1 MSSTDYSSDDSSDRS
16 YHNPA
21 HDQFCGFQTG
31 RFHGH
36 ECSRYFDC
44 PGHTIERAASD
55 RSASEDEDDED
66 EEDDVDAREEI
77 DNFDQEEVEDDG
89 GVDHE
94 QFDGS
99 PENSEV
105 PLMEAP
111 EPVAEQ
117 RDEEIHEH
125 DEEGE
130 APESG
135 NERHDVVD
143 LTTPSPPRQ
152 SQIAAGNGESST
164 TSGQGVAQVASRSQ
178 HGEVIDPTEDSPE
191 PSSASISRPGPE
203 NQNIERALPTIPR
216 PFYNS
221 SSLLARSGSISP
233 SAQRRPIT
241 PPEPPPPI
249 RRRTSTN
256 NFGTASR
263 PNMMQPP
270 RPSVSRR
277 PSEVILPRWQPD
289 AEVTFCPICRTQFSV
304 FIRKHHCRYVTL
316 KLRACDRLLLILGFT
331 ENVAGWFAPV
341 AHRTVSPSRT
351 STLSSRQE
359 HRGLV
364 CSGIH
369 PL

>member
-55 RSASEDEDDED
+55 RSASEEEDDEGED
-66 EEDDVDAREEI
+66 EDEDVDAREEI
-77 DNFDQEEVEDDG
+77 DISDQEHDNEEDGHEQLDDSPESSAVPVVEAREQIAGQSDEPVHEHEEEVE
-89 GVDHE
+89 
-94 QFDGS
+94 
-99 PENSEV
+99 
-105 PLMEAP
+105 AP
-111 EPVAEQ
+111 GP
-117 RDEEIHEH
+117 R
-125 DEEGE
+125 
-130 APESG
+130 

-152 SQIAAGNGESST
+152 SQNAADDEELST
-164 TSGQGVAQVASRSQ
+164 TSGQGVAQVAGRSQ
-178 HGEVIDPTEDSPE
+178 HGEVIDLTEDSPE
-191 PSSASISRPGPE
+191 PSSASFSRPGPDDPH
-203 NQNIERALPTIPR
+203 IERALPTIPR
-216 PFYNS
+216 TFSNS
-221 SSLLARSGSISP
+221 SSALARSGATSP
-233 SAQRRPIT
+233 SAQRRPMT

-256 NFGTASR
+256 NFGTAPR
-263 PNMMQPP
+263 PSMMQPA

-277 PSEVILPRWQPD
+277 PSEVVLPRWQPD

-304 FIRKHHCRYVTL
+304 FIRKHHCRYVDL
-316 KLRACDRLLLILGFT
+316 ELSLISFIT
-331 ENVAGWFAPV
+331 NSYFPENVAGLFAPV
-341 AHRTVSPSRT
+341 ARRTVSPSRT
-351 STLSSRQE
+351 STLSSHQE
-359 HRGLV
+359 RRGLV
-364 CSGIH
+364 CNGTR

>member
-55 RSASEDEDDED
+55 HSASEDEDDED
-66 EEDDVDAREEI
+66 EDVGVDAREEI
-77 DNFDQEEVEDDG
+77 DISDQENDSEEA
-89 GVDHE
+89 DHE
-94 QFDGS
+94 QLDGP
-99 PENSEV
+99 PEISEV
-105 PLMEAP
+105 PVMEAR
-111 EPVAEQ
+111 EQVAG
-117 RDEEIHEH
+117 HS
-125 DEEGE
+125 DEEGG
-130 APESG
+130 APGSG

-143 LTTPSPPRQ
+143 LTTPSPTRQ
-152 SQIAAGNGESST
+152 SQNAADVGQSST
-164 TSGQGVAQVASRSQ
+164 TSGQDVAPVSGRSQ
-178 HGEVIDPTEDSPE
+178 HGEVIDLTEDSPE
-191 PSSASISRPGPE
+191 ASLPSFSRPGQDVPH
-203 NQNIERALPTIPR
+203 IERALPTIPR
-216 PFYNS
+216 TFSNS
-221 SSLLARSGSISP
+221 SSALARSGAISP
-233 SAQRRPIT
+233 SAQRRPMT

-256 NFGTASR
+256 NFGTAPR
-263 PNMMQPP
+263 PSMMQPA

-277 PSEVILPRWQPD
+277 PSEVVLPRWQPD

-304 FIRKHHCRYVTL
+304 FIRKHHCRYVDL
-316 KLRACDRLLLILGFT
+316 KLRILLLVTNSSFS

-341 AHRTVSPSRT
+341 ARHTVSLSRI
-351 STLSSRQE
+351 STLSSHQE

-364 CSGIH
+364 CNGIPPH
-369 PL
+369 

>member
-77 DNFDQEEVEDDG
+77 DNFDQEEMGDDEEA
-89 GVDHE
+89 DRE

-99 PENSEV
+99 PGNSEG
-105 PLMEAP
+105 PLMEAR
-111 EPVAEQ
+111 EPDAEQ

-125 DEEGE
+125 DEEGG
-130 APESG
+130 APGSG
-135 NERHDVVD
+135 DDRRDVVD
-143 LTTPSPPRQ
+143 LTTPSPPQHSQ
-152 SQIAAGNGESST
+152 SATGIGESST
-164 TSGQGVAQVASRSQ
+164 TFGQEVAQVASRSQ
-178 HGEVIDPTEDSPE
+178 HGDVIDLTEDSPE
-191 PSSASISRPGPE
+191 PSSSSISRPGPE
-203 NQNIERALPTIPR
+203 RQNVERALPTIPR
-216 PFYNS
+216 PSNDS
-221 SSLLARSGSISP
+221 SSSLARSGSISP

-256 NFGTASR
+256 NFGTAPR
-263 PNMMQPP
+263 PSMMQPP

-277 PSEVILPRWQPD
+277 PSEVVLPRWQPD

-304 FIRKHHCRYVTL
+304 FIRKHHCRYVFL
-316 KLRACDRLLLILGFT
+316 KLRAC
-331 ENVAGWFAPV
+331 
-341 AHRTVSPSRT
+341 HR
-351 STLSSRQE
+351 
-359 HRGLV
+359 
-364 CSGIH
+364 
-369 PL
+369 